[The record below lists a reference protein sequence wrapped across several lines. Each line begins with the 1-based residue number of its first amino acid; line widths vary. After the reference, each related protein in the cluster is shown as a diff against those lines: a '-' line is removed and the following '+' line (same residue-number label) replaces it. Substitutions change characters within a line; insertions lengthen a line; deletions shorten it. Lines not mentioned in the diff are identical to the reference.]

1 MMKHQILIL
10 DDDVTRFSLFTK
22 LIGNDYDSSYTA
34 ESFLA
39 SIRKGEIVADTLML
53 DHDLGSRLN
62 GTGMAKAIRDE
73 KLQLP
78 TVKRIL
84 IHSNNTVGGTNML
97 MILQEAF
104 PDMTIKLFPT
114 SQINDV
120 WEELG
125 RDKIA
130 LRNFILSIQ

>member
-1 MMKHQILIL
+1 MKHQILIL

-53 DHDLGSRLN
+53 DHDLGSGLN